1 MGQRTFILLKK
12 NYKNNNGEWTS
23 KVSLIHHQWGIG
35 RVMQG
40 LLLQEV
46 LKTQFNMD
54 RSMSYINSDTEPMPN
69 DDGYL
74 TQPISMFYT
83 FSPLNSPKNNYSFRG
98 NEWKALGL
106 KELKLFN
113 EAEPRTVKFYG
124 ADNKTL
130 QEEDTEEPTTLFE
143 YPMEY
148 NYDIFDIENI
158 GEFYNL
164 TDNNNGGMVVEVTQQ
179 YRNDGSCETIISQ
192 AFKVKV
198 GFCTGGEEENF
209 YHESIGQCY
218 DRVVYN
224 PAISTIVSPNFYSM
238 HTFNNDK
245 AMKDFSKSFVTI
257 CKQADV
263 KFVYDKEKENKLL
276 ELEKTLVEVCNS
288 LAKKGKSADEIVK
301 ECNNIIKGRNLCFA

>member
-23 KVSLIHHQWGIG
+23 KVSLIHHQWGVG

-54 RSMSYINSDTEPMPN
+54 RSMSYICSDTEPMPN

-98 NEWKALGL
+98 NKWKALGL

-113 EAEPRTVKFYG
+113 ETKPRTVRFYG

-130 QEEDTEEPTTLFE
+130 QEEDTKEPTTLFE
-143 YPMEY
+143 YPMDY
-148 NYDIFDIENI
+148 NYDIFDVENI
-158 GEFYNL
+158 REFYDL

-179 YRNDGSCETIISQ
+179 YGNDGSTETIISQ

-198 GFCTGGEEENF
+198 GFCTGSEEENF

-224 PAISTIVSPNFYSM
+224 PAISTIVSPDFYST
-238 HTFNNDK
+238 HTNSNSK

-263 KFVYDKEKENKLL
+263 EFVYDKEKEKKLL
-276 ELEKTLVEVCNS
+276 ELEKNLVEICTS
-288 LAKKGKSADEIVK
+288 LAKKGLSASDIAE
-301 ECNNIIKGRNLCFA
+301 ECNKIVRGKELYYV